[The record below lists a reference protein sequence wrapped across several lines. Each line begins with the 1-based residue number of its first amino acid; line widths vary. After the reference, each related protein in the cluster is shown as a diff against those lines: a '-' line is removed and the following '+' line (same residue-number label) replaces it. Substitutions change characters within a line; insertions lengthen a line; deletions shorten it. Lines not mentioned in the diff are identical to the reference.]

1 MFTVHIDQCHCQ
13 FRVICCNC
21 LYFVSV
27 DALQEDIA
35 AKVSPP
41 EGNEGEDGS
50 SNEDSDSD
58 SSSTTS
64 SACRVQSEDGEV
76 EEEKAKPPRRAKRK
90 SEEEDKEKSKSD
102 EEPEH
107 PAPPPPPPKRQR
119 GKSKDEAAAKATE
132 RIEAQL
138 ASARKVLQSLTEL
151 TPESLWRSLVRTN
164 ELDRRLG
171 RAVSVTSD
179 MQKVAAHAHA
189 TPDQKATAEKIEQQV
204 KEASTVASA
213 MKELCRWIRQTPL
226 ADIVTGL
233 RKGCFD
239 CELWTHLHICHKHL
253 FKDWSIVVDIVI
265 TLAKKLLD
273 SSDEVALIHC
283 SIVVILS
290 VIFPLVCSES
300 VTVSEMPVTHPI
312 RIYIILCI

>member
-1 MFTVHIDQCHCQ
+1 M
-13 FRVICCNC
+13 
-21 LYFVSV
+21 YFVSV